1 MRRLQK
7 SAMSFF
13 SRPGRRA
20 LIGTLALALPVVACV
35 AGDAAAAGS
44 VIESREPTFWDR
56 HRWMVALALVIV
68 LAEAAMIG
76 ALLFEHVRRQRA
88 EAALRRRFIEMTQ
101 MNRSLSVSTMS
112 SSIAHELNQ
121 PLGAILNN
129 AGAAEVLLARNPPDL
144 AQVQEIL
151 ADIRKDDERAGAIIN
166 HLRGFLKE
174 GNQPLHDVDINQAV
188 VDVLRIVESEATRR
202 GIALDIHQAPQTLPV
217 RADQVHLQQVLL
229 NLALNGID
237 AMKDTTRARKMVFQ
251 TARMTDREVEVS
263 VLDTGSGIP
272 EHRLNEIFES
282 FFTTKQHGTGLGL
295 SIARTIIEMYG
306 GRIWAENRQGG
317 GAAFRFV
324 LPLVKAAT

>member
-1 MRRLQK
+1 
-7 SAMSFF
+7 
-13 SRPGRRA
+13 
-20 LIGTLALALPVVACV
+20 
-35 AGDAAAAGS
+35 
-44 VIESREPTFWDR
+44 
-56 HRWMVALALVIV
+56 
-68 LAEAAMIG
+68 
-76 ALLFEHVRRQRA
+76 
-88 EAALRRRFIEMTQ
+88 
-101 MNRSLSVSTMS
+101 
-112 SSIAHELNQ
+112 
-121 PLGAILNN
+121 
-129 AGAAEVLLARNPPDL
+129 
-144 AQVQEIL
+144 
-151 ADIRKDDERAGAIIN
+151 
-166 HLRGFLKE
+166 
-174 GNQPLHDVDINQAV
+174 
-188 VDVLRIVESEATRR
+188 VLRIVESEATRR